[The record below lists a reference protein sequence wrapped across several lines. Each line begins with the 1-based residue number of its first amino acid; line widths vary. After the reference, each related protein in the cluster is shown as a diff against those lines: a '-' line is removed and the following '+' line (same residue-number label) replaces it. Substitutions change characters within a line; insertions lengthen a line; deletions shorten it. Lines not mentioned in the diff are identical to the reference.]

1 MALLLPPLPLHS
13 LRLSTSLSPSSSSH
27 GRNHHPHHR
36 SHVRPP
42 KPSPRM
48 ASMDGYPLA
57 LPSVPPRR
65 RPPYV
70 RRGSCLVVPP
80 PSPARKPSA
89 VVKFL
94 GGAFVGAVPELT
106 YSHFMELLAR
116 EGFLVVS
123 VPYDV
128 TFDHERAAKE
138 VFERFHSCLD
148 SLLDAGIPDAGLE
161 PSDLSRLPIFSVGHS
176 NGALL
181 QLLVGSYF
189 SEKIPKANAVISFNN
204 KPAAEAVPYFE
215 QLGPMVSQVMP
226 IMEVSPV
233 YSMARNASDDAWKAL
248 LDTAGTLIQ
257 EYDQEIMVSLNK
269 FADQIPSVMNQV
281 TQGISEFRPTPSENR
296 QLFKKSYSVPHTLLV
311 KFSDDPIDETDL
323 LEDILRPRVASIGGS
338 IEKVTLSGTHLT
350 PCAQDLQWQV
360 GPQYTPADAV
370 AQSLKSLSLNDTRVL
385 ARTIADWFK
394 RIDPE

>member
-1 MALLLPPLPLHS
+1 
-13 LRLSTSLSPSSSSH
+13 
-27 GRNHHPHHR
+27 
-36 SHVRPP
+36 
-42 KPSPRM
+42 M

-94 GGAFVGAVPELT
+94 GGAFVGASDWISCF
-106 YSHFMELLAR
+106 SHFMELLAR

-189 SEKIPKANAVISFNN
+189 SEKIPKANAIISFNN

-215 QLGPMVSQVMP
+215 QVRFVGRKHLSSIASLRKHLLLGPMVSQVMP

-394 RIDPE
+394 RINPE